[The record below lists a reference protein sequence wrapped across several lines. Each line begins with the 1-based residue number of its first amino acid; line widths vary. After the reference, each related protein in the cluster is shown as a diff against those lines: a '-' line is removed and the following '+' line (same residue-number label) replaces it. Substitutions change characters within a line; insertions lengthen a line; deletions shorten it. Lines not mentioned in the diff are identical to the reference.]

1 MYSSIVKK
9 IHRHPLSLPERTHV
23 HDIFNVLYD
32 DLHNGLFDE
41 LQAGL
46 YDGPL
51 IPLYEGLYFDLVT
64 ASTTASMEG
73 GGGQEIVENNEA
85 SDQVNRPRN
94 FKEVSGTAR
103 KNFKKSQNYC
113 V

>member
-1 MYSSIVKK
+1 MCSRYKK
-9 IHRHPLSLPERTHV
+9 P
-23 HDIFNVLYD
+23 
-32 DLHNGLFDE
+32 
-41 LQAGL
+41 
-46 YDGPL
+46 
-51 IPLYEGLYFDLVT
+51 
-64 ASTTASMEG
+64 STPRSTQMEG

>member
-32 DLHNGLFDE
+32 DLHNGPFDE

-73 GGGQEIVENNEA
+73 GGGHKMATTFN
-85 SDQVNRPRN
+85 
-94 FKEVSGTAR
+94 
-103 KNFKKSQNYC
+103 
-113 V
+113 